1 MEIHHFISS
10 IDRFSG
16 GPSQSTT
23 SLIREIAKITDT
35 QVYLHTGVS
44 SNPIVNRFDNEKA
57 FLNFYKLNRIGGF
70 EFNGKLKFDSN
81 STIFHGNGLWDYMI
95 HQMCK
100 YAKRNGISYVISPRG
115 MLEPWALEQARFK
128 KLLALFIYQLS
139 DLRNASCLHATS
151 LKEALNYRQLGL
163 KRPIAVIPNGIDLT
177 DINPPEKINKSNKN
191 KILFLSR
198 IHNGKGL
205 ENLLLAWKNIP
216 EYLKSSWT
224 LEIVGD
230 GKESYVQGL
239 INQLEILE
247 IKDQVKFIGPLYNE
261 EKINAFQ
268 TSDIFVLPTYSEN
281 FGMAIAEAMAFG
293 LPVITTKGAPWEEL
307 ETHYAGWWIEIGVE
321 PLAQALIEAMSTPPS
336 KLIEMGKNGRK
347 LIEDKY
353 SIESVAKQMTELYEW
368 ILQKRDKP
376 DFVI

>member
-1 MEIHHFISS
+1 
-10 IDRFSG
+10 
-16 GPSQSTT
+16 
-23 SLIREIAKITDT
+23 
-35 QVYLHTGVS
+35 
-44 SNPIVNRFDNEKA
+44 
-57 FLNFYKLNRIGGF
+57 
-70 EFNGKLKFDSN
+70 
-81 STIFHGNGLWDYMI
+81 
-95 HQMCK
+95 MCK
-100 YAKRNGISYVISPRG
+100 YAKRNAISYVISPRG
-115 MLEPWALEQARFK
+115 MLEPWALEQSRFK
-128 KLLALFIYQLS
+128 KLLAMFIYQYS
-139 DLRNASCLHATS
+139 DLKKAACLHATS
-151 LKEALNYRQLGL
+151 KKESSNYRKLGL
-163 KRPIAVIPNGIDLT
+163 TNPVAIIPNGIDLSQ
-177 DINPPEKINKSNKN
+177 INPIKIPTNGYKN
-191 KILFLSR
+191 KLLFLSR

-224 LEIVGD
+224 LEVVGD
-230 GKESYVQGL
+230 GEESYVQSL
-239 INQLEILE
+239 INQIENLN

-268 TSDIFVLPTYSEN
+268 SSDIFVLPTYSEN

-307 ETHYAGWWIEIGVE
+307 ETHHAGWWIEIGVE
-321 PLAQALIEAMSTPPS
+321 PLTQALIEAMSTHPS